1 MDKNFNV
8 AEVGKVYPPYKN
20 VILSFLLMLISVQL
34 TGQFFYGYRQDFGK
48 NRVQYTQFDWVFYR
62 FERYDVYFYT
72 RNDELAAQVAR
83 MADVQLARVE
93 NLLDA
98 PLDERVQILVF
109 NNLSDLK
116 QSNVNSNSDEDYN
129 TAGVTRISGRRLFLH
144 FTGDYIKLQ
153 EDLRSGLAEVVLSN
167 MVYGSF
173 TESIRNSA
181 LLNLPPWYTEGL
193 ISYVGNPHDEDVDIW
208 VRDAYY
214 SNKFK
219 KINALYADDARYAGH
234 SIWEYI
240 ADVYGRKVLKN
251 VVYMAIVN
259 RNIES
264 GFLYILGKDLESVV
278 EGWKAYLR
286 EKYEKKESLDDFPK
300 KALVKARKG
309 HRITQMA
316 TSKDGRFLAYAT
328 QKFSRYKVYIY
339 DFERGK
345 KKRILTHGY
354 RIAQNADFSFPLLAW
369 HPNGK
374 ILAMFTE
381 EEGFIYLNFYN
392 REEKKW
398 EKKKFFKF
406 DKINSF
412 EYSADGKRFV
422 LSANKDGQSDIFI
435 YTILNTKVEQLTE
448 DTYTDFYP
456 SWIMNDR
463 RIAFSSNRPNDSL
476 IKRNEA
482 TAFPKRE
489 FDLYAMPA
497 AEPDFDTVTIWQLT
511 KSPGVNEH
519 RVAQYDPGYLS
530 FLSDRKELMSRNLIK
545 IDSSIAFV
553 DTTTHYEYSFKEYPL
568 SRYKRGIINHA
579 HNQDLGK
586 DYILTYYD
594 QRYRLYSVPHKS
606 ADELGLV
613 QTINAPEQYEG
624 TAEDPSQVINTD
636 GQSSSV
642 PLYYPGVKPEDF
654 EINID
659 DYKFDG
665 VEEQPKPGRKE
676 TPKPKQIKILPV
688 PGSLSSSEP
697 DKDTLVIPPKRN
709 YALSFF
715 RDDFKVGFDN
725 AFQNPRYQPFTG
737 VVTSDFLNQAFNMQ
751 LMVGVMDLMHDHKVT
766 LGLNTAFQPLA
777 GTSIIPNSEVL
788 LAVSNL
794 KQRLDKVYMYSRRS
808 NVALN
813 SFFDYQRTITNEAT
827 AKFAYPLSPV
837 GSIRTHVGYRLD
849 EIIQL
854 TRDAASR
861 EEPTKYQDYLIGR
874 LAYVYDNTR
883 KIGVNLYSGLRY
895 RVFGEYYR
903 NLYKS
908 ETGLYTAG
916 FDLRNYTVIHK
927 NFIWANRA
935 AYGTSFGPEKLIYI
949 MGGTDNSF
957 SNRVNTTTPIADENY
972 IFQTLATN
980 MRGFYQNI
988 RNGNNFAVINSEL
1001 RLPVFSYLMNRPI
1014 KSDFIK
1020 NFMLVGFGDIGTAWN
1035 GSSPWDRENAI
1046 NTREVPFGPTGGSSN
1061 VILDSQKNPIVGS
1074 YGIGARTRLFGYY
1087 LRFDWAWPVEDG
1099 LILDNQFTFSLGL
1112 DF

>member
-1 MDKNFNV
+1 MDKKFNV
-8 AEVGKVYPPYKN
+8 AEVEKTYSFYKN
-20 VILSFLLMLISVQL
+20 IIVSTLLLLISVQL
-34 TGQFFYGYRQDFGK
+34 SGQFFYGYRQDFGK

-129 TAGVTRISGRRLFLH
+129 TAGVTRISGRRMFLH
-144 FTGDYIKLQ
+144 FNGDYVKLE
-153 EDLRSGLAEVVLSN
+153 EDLRSGMAEVVLSN
-167 MVYGSF
+167 LVYGSF

-193 ISYVGNPHDEDVDIW
+193 ISYVGNPRDEEVDVW

-214 SNKFK
+214 SKKFK
-219 KINALYADDARYAGH
+219 KINALYGDEARYAGH

-264 GFLYILGKDLESVV
+264 GFLYILGKDLEAVV
-278 EGWKAYLR
+278 IGWKGYLR
-286 EKYEKKESLDDFPK
+286 EKYESNTSLDDFPQK
-300 KALVKARKG
+300 PLIKAKKG

-316 TSKDGRFLAYAT
+316 TSRDGRFMAYAT
-328 QKFSRYKVYIY
+328 QKFSRYKVYYY
-339 DFERGK
+339 DFEKGR
-345 KKRILTHGY
+345 KKRLITEGY
-354 RIAQNADFSFPLLAW
+354 RIAQNADYSFPLLAW

-374 ILAMFTE
+374 ILAMITE

-412 EYSADGKRFV
+412 EYSSDGKRFV

-435 YTILNTKVEQLTE
+435 YTILNTKIEQLTR

-456 SWIMNDR
+456 TWIMNDK

-482 TAFPKRE
+482 TSFPKRQ

-497 AEPDFDTVTIWQLT
+497 AEPDYDTVTIWQLT
-511 KSPGVNEH
+511 NTPGINEQ
-519 RVAQYDPGYLS
+519 RIAQYEPGYLS
-530 FLSDRKELMSRNLIK
+530 FLTDRGGLMSRNLIK

-568 SRYKRGIINHA
+568 SRYKRSVINQV
-579 HNQDLGK
+579 HNQELGK
-586 DYILTYYD
+586 DFILSYNK
-594 QRYRLYSVPHKS
+594 QRYRLYGVPHKTTEELELMATVAVPQVGVPQ
-606 ADELGLV
+606 ADEQKAV
-613 QTINAPEQYEG
+613 
-624 TAEDPSQVINTD
+624 NTTSK
-636 GQSSSV
+636 SSSV

-654 EINID
+654 EINIE

-665 VEEQPKPGRKE
+665 VEEQPKPNRKE
-676 TPKPKQIKILPV
+676 TPKPKQVKILPM
-688 PGSLSSSEP
+688 PNSLSGEP
-697 DKDTLVIPPKRN
+697 EKDTLIIPPKRN

-725 AFQNPRYQPFTG
+725 AFENPQYQPFTG
-737 VVTSDFLNQAFNMQ
+737 RVTSDFMNQAFNMQ
-751 LMVGVMDLMHDHKVT
+751 LMVGVMDLMHDYKVT
-766 LGLNTAFQPLA
+766 LGLNSAFQPLS
-777 GTSIIPNSEVL
+777 GTSIIPNSEIMIAL
-788 LAVSNL
+788 SNY
-794 KQRLDKVYMYSRRS
+794 KKRLDKIYVFNRKSTVQLASFTDYSR
-808 NVALN
+808 V
-813 SFFDYQRTITNEAT
+813 ITNQAT
-827 AKFAYPLSPV
+827 AKYAWPLNPV
-837 GSIRTHVGYRLD
+837 ASIRVHAGYRMD

-854 TRDAASR
+854 SRDAASL
-861 EEPTKYQDYLIGR
+861 EEPTLYQDYLVGR

-916 FDLRNYTVIHK
+916 LDLRNYTVIHK
-927 NFIWANRA
+927 NFIWANRM

-957 SNRVNTTTPIADENY
+957 SNKVNTETPIADENY
-972 IFQTLATN
+972 VFQTLATN
-980 MRGFYQNI
+980 MRGFHQNI
-988 RNGNNFAVINSEL
+988 RNGNSFAVFNSEL

-1020 NFMLVGFGDIGTAWN
+1020 NFMLVGFGDLGTAWN

-1046 NTREVPFGPTGGSSN
+1046 NTREVSFGPIGGSSK